1 MIFTLKIILAI
12 LSVALIVTSLM
23 APSTN
28 QSLEGVFTG
37 QNNESSQSKPISKI
51 VWIVLILWLI
61 DAAAITLLLR

>member
-12 LSVALIVTSLM
+12 LSVALIMTSLI

-37 QNNESSQSKPISKI
+37 QTDESSQSKPISKI